1 MRDCRANKLETLRL
15 AMHPL
20 VRGKIPMRVL
30 RTKEATRLVFPVA
43 DGSELGF
50 PHLMRA
56 AKKLDRRGTLS
67 ADLTLRTR
75 RAYAVFA
82 MGAKF
87 MGLFEVLIVAASP
100 LLR

>member
-30 RTKEATRLVFPVA
+30 RTKEASRLVFPVA
-43 DGSELGF
+43 DGTELGF
-50 PHLMRA
+50 LHLMRA

-67 ADLTLRTR
+67 AD
-75 RAYAVFA
+75 AIFA
-82 MGAKF
+82 TGAKF

>member
-1 MRDCRANKLETLRL
+1 MRDRRAYELETLRL

-20 VRGKIPMRVL
+20 LRRKIPMRVL

-50 PHLMRA
+50 LHFVRA
-56 AKKLDRRGTLS
+56 AKELDRRGTLG
-67 ADLTLRTR
+67 ADAL
-75 RAYAVFA
+75 FA
-82 MGAKF
+82 MRAKF
-87 MGLFEVLIVAASP
+87 MSLFEVLILAAPP